1 MHEHQSFKCNM
12 RTIILTEN
20 EHKHIINLMNEEI
33 SHISDKVLSIKDYLD
48 NNFAKADNTTS
59 SDGKPINQE
68 IVVWLDKYKQ
78 PYKNMTDMQLF
89 YVIQDKFKNIIT
101 NKEIRDNFI
110 KQVIRDWYKGSI
122 TKDGCLTNYD
132 CLN

>member
-1 MHEHQSFKCNM
+1 MK
-12 RTIILTEN
+12 TIILTEN
-20 EHKHIINLMNEEI
+20 EHKHIVNLMNEEI

-48 NNFAKADNTTS
+48 NHFAKADNTTS
-59 SDGKPINQE
+59 SDGQPINQE

-78 PYKNMTDMQLF
+78 PYKNMTDAQLF

-101 NKEIRDNFI
+101 NREIRDNFI

>member
-1 MHEHQSFKCNM
+1 
-12 RTIILTEN
+12 
-20 EHKHIINLMNEEI
+20 MNEEI

-48 NNFAKADNTTS
+48 NNFTKADNTTS
-59 SDGKPINQE
+59 SDGQPINQE

-78 PYKNMTDMQLF
+78 PYKNMTDLQLF
-89 YVIQDKFKNIIT
+89 YAIQDKFKNIIT
-101 NKEIRDNFI
+101 NREIRDNFI
-110 KQVIRDWYKGSI
+110 KQVIKDWYKGNI

>member
-1 MHEHQSFKCNM
+1 MHEHQSFKCTM
-12 RTIILTEN
+12 KTIILTEN

-48 NNFAKADNTTS
+48 NNFAKANNITS
-59 SDGKPINQE
+59 SHGEPINQE
-68 IVVWLDKYKQ
+68 IVVWLDPYKQ
-78 PYKNMTDMQLF
+78 PFKYIKDEQLF
-89 YVIQDKFKNIIT
+89 PIIQDKFKKIIT
-101 NKEIRDNFI
+101 NIEIRDNFI
-110 KQVIRDWYKGSI
+110 KQVIKDWYKGSI